1 MKLPLMGQTSTA
13 YPSYS
18 DILRAQ
24 LGGENFAAATESEEH
39 GGETLDPKGGE
50 SNLAA
55 NEAVVEGSF
64 DPVVDAHPSKKKK
77 KKKKTAGSTEKA
89 GADPKNEVDRLL
101 SGDGAAKTDRVPDG
115 VPAGGSTDLVG
126 KAVPLGTKRGR
137 VIDRDFPEPSGKKPC
152 RSEDDLPLALKE
164 TSSLVERDL
173 RPWGGPDPPFKKP
186 LLASSEHLSFRYNKD
201 APFASDPDS
210 CAELVRRIRG
220 GMRMMAQI
228 SEFAFPDG
236 FRESALADIEISAR
250 PRQLLRPRMR
260 RLPNSRKMLSTR
272 RREWLLSVAAIFA
285 NASRL
290 LKRPR
295 ALKNWRTLEELE
307 NARSK
312 VAQLEAEK
320 ADEAGRTKR
329 AIDRMRQTH
338 RRELSSA
345 TSCIGAAVTDCFE
358 KFRQYITD
366 RDRREMKLLLH
377 GQAFRTLESMGTLEE
392 FGMHIP
398 KKLKDALAAN
408 EAMFRKEME
417 EVTVVGITEQD
428 FVLPRFPGLDALQVV
443 NQLGSNMGTV
453 GPATAS
459 ALRSPILGS
468 EHPVTASSSSSCDR
482 LKHTISGVH
491 VGRPLGS
498 ALGVSTQETLTERR
512 GPPIADSKGMEV
524 AGVTGA
530 AASSPIAED

>member
-1 MKLPLMGQTSTA
+1 MVRLSKPVTSLRTFHTHEVRLEDKSGDHAMRSHSVGAKVTYVRSHDAFADILFLGHPTTIRPLDTFGWDVPKVVTLSQQELGSFDRKRIRRQRKQIAKVDWASNLPCGETKGRRMKLPLMGQTSKA

-39 GGETLDPKGGE
+39 GGQTLDPKGGE

-55 NEAVVEGSF
+55 NEAVVEGSI
-64 DPVVDAHPSKKKK
+64 DHVVDAHPSKKKK

-220 GMRMMAQI
+220 GMRMMA
-228 SEFAFPDG
+228 
-236 FRESALADIEISAR
+236 
-250 PRQLLRPRMR
+250 
-260 RLPNSRKMLSTR
+260 
-272 RREWLLSVAAIFA
+272 
-285 NASRL
+285 
-290 LKRPR
+290 
-295 ALKNWRTLEELE
+295 
-307 NARSK
+307 
-312 VAQLEAEK
+312 
-320 ADEAGRTKR
+320 
-329 AIDRMRQTH
+329 
-338 RRELSSA
+338 
-345 TSCIGAAVTDCFE
+345 
-358 KFRQYITD
+358 
-366 RDRREMKLLLH
+366 
-377 GQAFRTLESMGTLEE
+377 
-392 FGMHIP
+392 
-398 KKLKDALAAN
+398 
-408 EAMFRKEME
+408 
-417 EVTVVGITEQD
+417 
-428 FVLPRFPGLDALQVV
+428 
-443 NQLGSNMGTV
+443 
-453 GPATAS
+453 
-459 ALRSPILGS
+459 
-468 EHPVTASSSSSCDR
+468 
-482 LKHTISGVH
+482 
-491 VGRPLGS
+491 
-498 ALGVSTQETLTERR
+498 
-512 GPPIADSKGMEV
+512 
-524 AGVTGA
+524 
-530 AASSPIAED
+530 